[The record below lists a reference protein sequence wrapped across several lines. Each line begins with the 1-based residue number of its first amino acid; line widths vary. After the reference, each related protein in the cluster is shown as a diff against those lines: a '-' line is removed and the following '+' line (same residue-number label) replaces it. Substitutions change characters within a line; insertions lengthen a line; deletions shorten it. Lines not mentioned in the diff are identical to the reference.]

1 MSTRRAPFYFL
12 VDTSASSGDA
22 DMEACR
28 NFICTIIAT
37 MRSDPFAL
45 ETAHLSVIKFGG
57 ETKVAIP
64 LNELCTF
71 ELSPSVFAPSC
82 GLGGGLSQLVAS
94 IRSDLVP
101 SIGIIRGDW
110 RPNVVLW
117 LTAEPTDDFEKGLRE
132 LDSIKS
138 GKRFAVVSGLVAKA
152 TTNRLKDS
160 GFIVVST
167 ESGDEPF
174 CRWHE
179 DVYKRMWDWSE
190 ADIDDVVDDSF

>member
-1 MSTRRAPFYFL
+1 MSTRRFPFYFL
-12 VDTSASSGDA
+12 IDTSASSGKA
-22 DMEACR
+22 NAEACPEFLFAILNTLR
-28 NFICTIIAT
+28 A
-37 MRSDPFAL
+37 DPYSL

-57 ETKVAIP
+57 ETKVVIP

-71 ELSPSVFAPSC
+71 ELSPSVFAPGC
-82 GLGGGLSQLVAS
+82 GLGAGLSQLVSS

-101 SIGIIRGDW
+101 SVGNIRGDW

-138 GKRFAVVSGLVAKA
+138 GKRFAVVSGSVAKT

-167 ESGDEPF
+167 ESGEDPF

-179 DVYKRMWDWSE
+179 EVYKRVWDWSE

>member
-1 MSTRRAPFYFL
+1 MSTRRLPFYFL
-12 VDTSASSGDA
+12 IDTSASSGDA

-37 MRSDPFAL
+37 LRSDPFAL
-45 ETAHLSVIKFGG
+45 DTAHLSVIKFGG

-64 LNELCTF
+64 LDELCTF
-71 ELSPSVFAPSC
+71 ELSPAAFTSDCA
-82 GLGGGLSQLVAS
+82 LGGGLSQLVAT

-101 SIGIIRGDW
+101 KTDILKGDW

-117 LTAEPTDDFEKGLRE
+117 LNAEPTDDFEKGLRE
-132 LDSIKS
+132 FESIKA
-138 GKRFAVVSGLVAKA
+138 GKRFAVVSRSVAKV

-167 ESGDEPF
+167 ESAEDPSH
-174 CRWHE
+174 RWHE
-179 DVYKRMWDWSE
+179 EVYKRQWDSVE
-190 ADIDDVVDDSF
+190 ADIDAPDNSAF